1 MHHEQKTGAVKDLAG
16 AVAIVTG
23 ASRRIGIGAA
33 TCRALAARGAD
44 VFFTHW
50 GAYDT
55 LVLSGRDEAGP
66 ADLLQ
71 ELIAMGVRAAEME
84 ADLSDPGL
92 AAAILAAATEQLGPP
107 RILIYNATHSTR
119 DGYEQLDAA
128 TLDAHYAVNLRGTM
142 LLSVLFA
149 RAYTGGEGGRII
161 CLTSGQDLGPMPGE
175 LAYAAT
181 KAGIVAFARSLSA
194 DVAAKGIT
202 VNAVNPG
209 PTDTGWM
216 DDDLKE
222 KILREAP
229 FGRIG
234 MPDDAARLIA
244 GGQPGR
250 GLDHRAGHQFGRWIF
265 PWVPITNNP
274 IRSAVEQAGAARW

>member
-1 MHHEQKTGAVKDLAG
+1 MSQRAGRDLGG

-33 TCRALAARGAD
+33 VCRALAARGAD
-44 VFFTHW
+44 IFFTHW

-55 LVLSGRDEAGP
+55 LVLSGRDDAGP
-66 ADLLQ
+66 ADLLG
-71 ELIAMGVRAAEME
+71 ELTGMGVRAAEME
-84 ADLSDPGL
+84 ADLTDPEVP
-92 AAAILAAATEQLGPP
+92 AQILAAATERLGPP
-107 RILIYNATHSTR
+107 RILINNATHSTR
-119 DGYEQLDAA
+119 DGYEVLDAE
-128 TLDAHYAVNLRGTM
+128 TIDAHCAVNLRGTM
-142 LLSVLFA
+142 MLSVLFA
-149 RAYTGGEGGRII
+149 REYAGGEGGRII

-181 KAGIVAFARSLSA
+181 KAGIVAFARSLAA

-216 DDDLKE
+216 DDDLKD
-222 KILREAP
+222 KILNEAP

-234 MPDDAARLIA
+234 QPEDAARLISWLA
-244 GGQPGR
+244 SPEGAWITGQTINSEGGFSR
-250 GLDHRAGHQFGRWIF
+250 GC
-265 PWVPITNNP
+265 P
-274 IRSAVEQAGAARW
+274 

>member
-1 MHHEQKTGAVKDLAG
+1 MSQAQANGAVKDLAG

-33 TCRALAARGAD
+33 VCRTLAARGAAI
-44 VFFTHW
+44 FFTHW

-66 ADLLQ
+66 ADLLR
-71 ELIAMGVRAAEME
+71 ELTAMGVRAAEME
-84 ADLSDPGL
+84 ADLSHPDVP
-92 AAAILAAATEQLGPP
+92 AEILKVVTERLGSP
-107 RILIYNATHSTR
+107 RILINNATHSTR
-119 DGYEQLDAA
+119 DGYEVLDAA
-128 TLDAHYAVNLRGTM
+128 TIDAHCAVNLRGTM

-149 RAYTGGEGGRII
+149 RAYKGGDGGRII

-194 DVAAKGIT
+194 DVSAKGIT

-216 DDDLKE
+216 DDDLKD
-222 KILREAP
+222 KILNEAP

-234 MPDDAARLIA
+234 MPEDAARLIA
-244 GGQPGR
+244 WLASPDGAWITGQVINSEGGFAR
-250 GLDHRAGHQFGRWIF
+250 GC
-265 PWVPITNNP
+265 P
-274 IRSAVEQAGAARW
+274 

>member
-1 MHHEQKTGAVKDLAG
+1 MKDLAG

-44 VFFTHW
+44 IFFTHW

-55 LVLSGRDEAGP
+55 LVLSGRDAAGP
-66 ADLLQ
+66 ADLVQ
-71 ELIAMGVRAAEME
+71 ELTAMGVRAAEME
-84 ADLSDPGL
+84 ADLSDPDVP
-92 AAAILAAATEQLGPP
+92 AAILAAATEHLGPP
-107 RILIYNATHSTR
+107 RILINNATHSTR
-119 DGYEQLDAA
+119 DGYEVLDVA
-128 TLDAHYAVNLRGTM
+128 TIDAHCAVNLRGTM
-142 LLSVLFA
+142 MLSVLFA
-149 RAYTGGEGGRII
+149 RAYAGGDGGRII

-216 DDDLKE
+216 DDDLKD
-222 KILREAP
+222 KILSEAP

-244 GGQPGR
+244 WLASPDGAWITGQVINSEGGFSR
-250 GLDHRAGHQFGRWIF
+250 GC
-265 PWVPITNNP
+265 
-274 IRSAVEQAGAARW
+274 S

>member
-33 TCRALAARGAD
+33 TCRALGGPRRRT
-44 VFFTHW
+44 VSFTHW

-71 ELIAMGVRAAEME
+71 ELTAMGVRAAEMD
-84 ADLSDPGL
+84 ADLSDPGV
-92 AAAILAAATEQLGPP
+92 AAAILAAATEQLGSP
-107 RILIYNATHSTR
+107 RILINNATHSTR

-128 TLDAHYAVNLRGTM
+128 TLDTHYAVNLRGTM

-181 KAGIVAFARSLSA
+181 KAGIVAFSRSLSA
-194 DVAAKGIT
+194 DIAAEGIT

-216 DDDLKE
+216 DEQDLKE
-222 KILREAP
+222 KVLGEAP

-244 GGQPGR
+244 WLASPDGAWITGQVINSEGGFSR
-250 GLDHRAGHQFGRWIF
+250 GCL
-265 PWVPITNNP
+265 
-274 IRSAVEQAGAARW
+274 